1 MRSLSTLSGGIVF
14 AWLLAASPSLAK
26 DCKTEPIK
34 KTGAP
39 YISKSLGAY
48 PDSLFA
54 WRAAVLEKHGNG
66 WQAWRNAEDTK
77 VDCEVTTVD
86 GKKRW
91 VCTRTG
97 RPCLG
102 PISQYTNAAEKPK
115 FERTLRRGDQG
126 DDVKALQKALNGLGF
141 ELEIDG
147 NYGRGT
153 RDAIKAFQKANKL
166 TTDGSFGPATQEK
179 LLSQI

>member
-1 MRSLSTLSGGIVF
+1 MRSLRTICGGLVF
-14 AWLLAASPSLAK
+14 AWLFAASPVLAK
-26 DCKTEPIK
+26 DCKNEPVK
-34 KTGAP
+34 KAGAP
-39 YISKSLGAY
+39 YISKTLGAY

-77 VDCEVTTVD
+77 VDCEETTVE

-91 VCTRTG
+91 ICTRSA

-102 PISQYTNAAEKPK
+102 PVSQYTQGTPKPK

-126 DDVKALQKALNGLGF
+126 DDVKALQKILNDLGF
-141 ELEIDG
+141 ELEADG

-153 RDAIKAFQKANKL
+153 RDAVKAFQKANKL
-166 TTDGSFGPATQEK
+166 NADGSFGPQTAEK
-179 LLSQI
+179 LLAQI